1 MTRAVEASPEALEII
16 ERLRAGHGPVVFFQS
31 GGCCDGSS
39 AICLGDGE
47 LPLTS
52 QDMQLGEIGGA
63 PFYIDAELYERW
75 GRPRFLIDVAP
86 GPADG
91 FSLEGLEGVHF
102 ISRTPASSGPS
113 HSADPDRG

>member
-1 MTRAVEASPEALEII
+1 MEAPARDNRPPVGATPAALEVIR
-16 ERLRAGHGPVVFFQS
+16 RLKLAHGPLAFFQS

-39 AICLGDGE
+39 AICLKDGE
-47 LPLTS
+47 LPPGPY
-52 QDMQLGEIGGA
+52 DVRLGEIGGA
-63 PFYIDAELYERW
+63 RFYIDADQYERW

-102 ISRTPASSGPS
+102 LSSTP
-113 HSADPDRG
+113 